1 MAASDAGAI
10 VLGAAIGAGSAIV
23 TQVIALIAESKRERK
38 RVQREQERFDRELE
52 LRRDERF
59 LDIKQDLYSRLGL
72 LASELINYTYYPIDS
87 LAMPQLEAVS
97 LPDLQEMK
105 RLQSNIDMI
114 VDKNRSRDINLAIIK
129 LIGASAT
136 THRDDVPQG
145 DKTRE
150 ADAARARWWS
160 AQAGMRRDLS
170 GDKEYFKRSKA
181 MVPLSPDPPP
191 ARFLPSWRYPIRS
204 VKKFLRKWSA

>member
-72 LASELINYTYYPIDS
+72 LASELINYTYYPI
-87 LAMPQLEAVS
+87 VS
-97 LPDLQEMK
+97 
-105 RLQSNIDMI
+105 
-114 VDKNRSRDINLAIIK
+114 NR
-129 LIGASAT
+129 
-136 THRDDVPQG
+136 
-145 DKTRE
+145 
-150 ADAARARWWS
+150 
-160 AQAGMRRDLS
+160 
-170 GDKEYFKRSKA
+170 
-181 MVPLSPDPPP
+181 
-191 ARFLPSWRYPIRS
+191 
-204 VKKFLRKWSA
+204 